1 MITNVNKKM
10 EAGAMNPYD
19 DNNEMNN
26 EENSEQGSSWYK
38 DEKAEDNGSYRIVRP
53 DAGREDCCYRD
64 AAFTPQTDMG
74 SGYYVPGGRGP
85 KGPEPEKKRKKRG
98 IGVAGVVAL
107 CLVCALLGGVS
118 GGLIANANQT
128 AAVSTEEP
136 SEALTQTSPAET
148 PSGIVTSS
156 DSSVMSARDIYYNL
170 AIEQVVGIQTD
181 ITQTNIFGMTV
192 SGSVSGSGFV
202 ISEDGYILTNYHV
215 IEDAYTG
222 GYEIKVMFYNGDT
235 YTAEIKGYERNND
248 IAVLKIDATGLN
260 AASLGTSD
268 SLYVGDTVYA
278 VGNPLGELN
287 YSMTSGM
294 VSATDRLITTE
305 EGTMT
310 MFQFDAA
317 VNEGNSGGPVYN
329 TSGQVVGVVTA
340 KSSEDGTEGL
350 GFAIPIDDAVR
361 IANDI
366 ISGER
371 SLDSE
376 TGDAY
381 LGVEVQDVDSMA
393 AQYYGFPEGAY
404 VRVVNSGSA
413 AETAGIK
420 VGDIITELD
429 GYEVG
434 SRDELKQELLFHSS
448 GETVDIVVW
457 RSGEYL
463 TLSITFDAKPAENSS
478 DSGSQGAYQQPS
490 EPSNGWQDGGF
501 YFG

>member
-1 MITNVNKKM
+1 MY
-10 EAGAMNPYD
+10 PYD
-19 DNNEMNN
+19 ENNKTPGGENNNE
-26 EENSEQGSSWYK
+26 QRC
-38 DEKAEDNGSYRIVRP
+38 DAPAEDGSYRIVKP
-53 DAGREDCCYRD
+53 DAEQNTCYRD
-64 AAFTPQTDMG
+64 AAYTPQSGASFD
-74 SGYYVPGGRGP
+74 GYYVPGGRGGKP
-85 KGPEPEKKRKKRG
+85 TEPEKKPHKRG
-98 IGVAGVVAL
+98 MGAAGVIAL

-118 GGLIANANQT
+118 GGLIANANQP
-128 AAVSTEEP
+128 AAVV
-136 SEALTQTSPAET
+136 SETDAPASVTPLVQTSPSAGGT
-148 PSGIVTSS
+148 TTSS
-156 DSSVMSARDIYYNL
+156 DGAMSARDIYYDL
-170 AIEQVVGIQTD
+170 ACKQVVGIQTD
-181 ITQTNIFGMTV
+181 ITTTNIFGMTV

-215 IEDAYTG
+215 VEDAYTG
-222 GYEIKVMFYNGDT
+222 GYEVKVMFYDGST
-235 YTAEIKGYERNND
+235 YTAEIKGFDRNND
-248 IAVLKIDATGLN
+248 IAVLKIDATGLD
-260 AASLGTSD
+260 AAELGSSD

-278 VGNPLGELN
+278 VGNPLGELS

-310 MFQFDAA
+310 MFQIDAA

-340 KSSEDGTEGL
+340 KSNEDGTEGL

-361 IANDI
+361 IANDV

-371 SLDSE
+371 SLDAE

-381 LGVEVQDVDSMA
+381 LGITPADVDSMA

-404 VRVVNSGSA
+404 VRTVTEGSA
-413 AETAGIK
+413 AEKADIK
-420 VGDIITELD
+420 VGDIITQLD
-429 GYEVG
+429 GYDIG
-434 SRDELKQELLFHSS
+434 SSDELRQELLFHSA

-463 TLSITFDAKPAENSS
+463 TLSITFDAKPAENT
-478 DSGSQGAYQQPS
+478 DSGSQGAYQQPV
-490 EPSNGWQDGGF
+490 EPSGGWQDGGF

>member
-1 MITNVNKKM
+1 MY
-10 EAGAMNPYD
+10 PYD
-19 DNNEMNN
+19 ENNNTPSGGNNNE
-26 EENSEQGSSWYK
+26 QRC
-38 DEKAEDNGSYRIVRP
+38 DAPAEDGSYRIVKP
-53 DAGREDCCYRD
+53 DAEQNTCYRD
-64 AAFTPQTDMG
+64 AAYTPQSGASFD
-74 SGYYVPGGRGP
+74 GYYVPGGRGGKP
-85 KGPEPEKKRKKRG
+85 TEPEKKPHKRG
-98 IGVAGVVAL
+98 MGVAGVIAL

-118 GGLIANANQT
+118 GGIIANANQP
-128 AAVSTEEP
+128 AAVV
-136 SEALTQTSPAET
+136 SETDAPASDTPLVQTSPSAGGT
-148 PSGIVTSS
+148 TTSS
-156 DSSVMSARDIYYNL
+156 DGAMSARDIYYDL
-170 AIEQVVGIQTD
+170 ACKQVVGIQTD
-181 ITQTNIFGMTV
+181 ITTTNIFGMTV

-215 IEDAYTG
+215 VEDAYTG
-222 GYEIKVMFYNGDT
+222 GYEVKVMFYDGST
-235 YTAEIKGYERNND
+235 YTAEIKGFDRNND
-248 IAVLKIDATGLN
+248 IAVLKIDATGLD
-260 AASLGTSD
+260 AAELGSSD

-278 VGNPLGELN
+278 VGNPLGELS

-310 MFQFDAA
+310 MFQIDAA

-340 KSSEDGTEGL
+340 KSNEDGTEGL

-361 IANDI
+361 IANDV

-371 SLDSE
+371 SLDAE

-381 LGVEVQDVDSMA
+381 LGITPADVDSMA

-404 VRVVNSGSA
+404 VRTVTEGSA
-413 AETAGIK
+413 AEKADIK
-420 VGDIITELD
+420 VGDIITQLD
-429 GYEVG
+429 GYDIG
-434 SRDELKQELLFHSS
+434 SSDELRQELLFHSA

-463 TLSITFDAKPAENSS
+463 TLSITFDAKPAENT
-478 DSGSQGAYQQPS
+478 DSGSQGAYQQPV
-490 EPSNGWQDGGF
+490 EPSGGWQDGGF

>member
-1 MITNVNKKM
+1 MY
-10 EAGAMNPYD
+10 PYD
-19 DNNEMNN
+19 ENNKTPGGENNNE
-26 EENSEQGSSWYK
+26 QRC
-38 DEKAEDNGSYRIVRP
+38 DAPAEDGSYRIVKP
-53 DAGREDCCYRD
+53 DAEQNTCYRD
-64 AAFTPQTDMG
+64 AAYTPQSGASFD
-74 SGYYVPGGRGP
+74 GYYVPGGRGP
-85 KGPEPEKKRKKRG
+85 KPPEPEKKPHKRG
-98 IGVAGVVAL
+98 MGAAGVIAL

-118 GGLIANANQT
+118 GGLIANANQP
-128 AAVSTEEP
+128 AAVV
-136 SEALTQTSPAET
+136 SETDAPASDTPLVQTSPSAGGT
-148 PSGIVTSS
+148 TTSS
-156 DSSVMSARDIYYNL
+156 DGAMSARDIYYDL
-170 AIEQVVGIQTD
+170 ACKQVVGIQTD
-181 ITQTNIFGMTV
+181 ITTTNIFGMTV

-215 IEDAYTG
+215 VEDAYTG
-222 GYEIKVMFYNGDT
+222 GYEVKVMFYDGST
-235 YTAEIKGYERNND
+235 YTAEIKGFDRNND
-248 IAVLKIDATGLN
+248 IAVLKIDATGLD
-260 AASLGTSD
+260 AAELGSSD

-278 VGNPLGELN
+278 VGNPLGELS

-310 MFQFDAA
+310 MFQIDAA

-340 KSSEDGTEGL
+340 KSNEDGTEGL

-361 IANDI
+361 IANSV

-371 SLDSE
+371 SLDAE

-381 LGVEVQDVDSMA
+381 LGITPADVDSMA

-404 VRVVNSGSA
+404 VRTVTEGSA
-413 AETAGIK
+413 AEKADIK
-420 VGDIITELD
+420 VGDIITQLD
-429 GYEVG
+429 GYDIG
-434 SRDELKQELLFHSS
+434 SSDELRQELLFHSA

-463 TLSITFDAKPAENSS
+463 TLSITFDAKPAENT
-478 DSGSQGAYQQPS
+478 DSGSQGAYQQPV
-490 EPSNGWQDGGF
+490 EPSGGWQDGGF

>member
-1 MITNVNKKM
+1 MY
-10 EAGAMNPYD
+10 PYD
-19 DNNEMNN
+19 ENNNTPSGGNNNE
-26 EENSEQGSSWYK
+26 QRC
-38 DEKAEDNGSYRIVRP
+38 DAPAEDGSYRIVKP
-53 DAGREDCCYRD
+53 DAEQNTCYRD
-64 AAFTPQTDMG
+64 AAYTPQSGASFD
-74 SGYYVPGGRGP
+74 GYYVPGGRGGKP
-85 KGPEPEKKRKKRG
+85 TEPEKKPHKRG
-98 IGVAGVVAL
+98 MGAAGVIAL

-118 GGLIANANQT
+118 GGLIANANQP
-128 AAVSTEEP
+128 AAVV
-136 SEALTQTSPAET
+136 SETDAPASDTPLVQTSPSAGGT
-148 PSGIVTSS
+148 TTSS
-156 DSSVMSARDIYYNL
+156 DGAMSARDIYYDL
-170 AIEQVVGIQTD
+170 ACKQVVGIQTD
-181 ITQTNIFGMTV
+181 ITTTNIFGMTV

-215 IEDAYTG
+215 VEDAYTG
-222 GYEIKVMFYNGDT
+222 GYEVKVMFYDGST
-235 YTAEIKGYERNND
+235 YTAEIKGFDRNND
-248 IAVLKIDATGLN
+248 IAVLKIDATGLD
-260 AASLGTSD
+260 AAELGSSD
-268 SLYVGDTVYA
+268 SLFVGDTVYA
-278 VGNPLGELN
+278 VGNPLGELS

-340 KSSEDGTEGL
+340 KSNEDGTEGL

-361 IANDI
+361 IANDV

-371 SLDSE
+371 SLDAE

-381 LGVEVQDVDSMA
+381 LGITPADVDSMA

-404 VRVVNSGSA
+404 VRTVTEGSA
-413 AETAGIK
+413 AEKADIK
-420 VGDIITELD
+420 VGDIITQLD
-429 GYEVG
+429 GYDIG
-434 SRDELKQELLFHSS
+434 SSDELRQELLFHSA

-463 TLSITFDAKPAENSS
+463 TLSITFDAKPAENT
-478 DSGSQGAYQQPS
+478 DSGSQGAYQQPV
-490 EPSNGWQDGGF
+490 EPSGGWQDGGF

>member
-1 MITNVNKKM
+1 MY
-10 EAGAMNPYD
+10 PYD
-19 DNNEMNN
+19 ENNNTPSGGNNNE
-26 EENSEQGSSWYK
+26 QRC
-38 DEKAEDNGSYRIVRP
+38 DTPAEDGSYRIVKP
-53 DAGREDCCYRD
+53 DAEQNTCYRD
-64 AAFTPQTDMG
+64 AAYTPQSGASFD
-74 SGYYVPGGRGP
+74 GYYVPGGRGGKP
-85 KGPEPEKKRKKRG
+85 TEPEKKPHKRG
-98 IGVAGVVAL
+98 MGVAGVIAL

-118 GGLIANANQT
+118 GGLIANANQP
-128 AAVSTEEP
+128 AAVV
-136 SEALTQTSPAET
+136 SETDAPASDTPLVQTSPSAGGT
-148 PSGIVTSS
+148 TTSS
-156 DSSVMSARDIYYNL
+156 DGAMSARDIYYDL
-170 AIEQVVGIQTD
+170 ACKQVVGIQTD
-181 ITQTNIFGMTV
+181 ITTTNIFGMTV

-215 IEDAYTG
+215 VEDAYTG
-222 GYEIKVMFYNGDT
+222 GYEVKVMFYDGST
-235 YTAEIKGYERNND
+235 YTAEIKGFDRNND
-248 IAVLKIDATGLN
+248 IAVLKIDATGLD
-260 AASLGTSD
+260 AAELGSSD

-278 VGNPLGELN
+278 VGNPLGELS

-310 MFQFDAA
+310 MFQIDAA

-340 KSSEDGTEGL
+340 KSNEDGTEGL

-361 IANDI
+361 IANSV

-371 SLDSE
+371 SLDAE

-381 LGVEVQDVDSMA
+381 LGITPADVDSMA

-404 VRVVNSGSA
+404 VRTVTEGSA
-413 AETAGIK
+413 AEKADIK
-420 VGDIITELD
+420 VGDIITQLD
-429 GYEVG
+429 GYDIG
-434 SRDELKQELLFHSS
+434 SSDELRQELLFHSA

-463 TLSITFDAKPAENSS
+463 TLSITFDAKPAENT
-478 DSGSQGAYQQPS
+478 DSGSQGAYQQPV
-490 EPSNGWQDGGF
+490 EPSGGWQDGGF